1 MSGEGGTVNRD
12 KDLVGPVAGQ
22 MDLSS
27 DHFLSDAGLAGY
39 DNGTLS
45 GCYGPDYLKNR
56 MKDGALADEVGVG
69 KPAGRR
75 ATKALPASQRCT
87 EIRLNLSWR
96 LFVVRVLFHSA
107 SRNLLG
113 DDKKSPSQ
121 YIYCLAKCTPSG
133 MMGGAISPNSFD

>member
-1 MSGEGGTVNRD
+1 MSGKCGTVNGD

-39 DNGTLS
+39 NNGALS

-56 MKDGALADEVGVG
+56 MKDGALANEVGVG
-69 KPAGRR
+69 KPAGGR
-75 ATKALPASQRCT
+75 AAPELPASQRCT
-87 EIRLNLSWR
+87 EIRLNLLRR
-96 LFVVRVLFHSA
+96 LFIVRVLFHSA

-121 YIYCLAKCTPSG
+121 YIYCLAKCTPLG
-133 MMGGAISPNSFD
+133 MIGGVISPNSFD